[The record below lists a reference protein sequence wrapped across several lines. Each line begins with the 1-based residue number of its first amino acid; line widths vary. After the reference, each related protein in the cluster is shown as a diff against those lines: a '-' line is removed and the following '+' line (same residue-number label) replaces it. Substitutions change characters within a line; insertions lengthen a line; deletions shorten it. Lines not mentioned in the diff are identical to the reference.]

1 MNKKAR
7 ITETPDPDSLEEFKP
22 ITLTD
27 DLCEKIH
34 ELIGEL
40 PERYQLVM
48 KTRYGFVTGAP
59 ETRKNVSQQAKIC
72 VLTAQQIEKK
82 CVRQIRKKLLLWIK
96 LQEIY
101 T

>member
-1 MNKKAR
+1 MNRSGR
-7 ITETPDPDSLEEFKP
+7 ITECRDPDLLKKFKP

-34 ELIGEL
+34 EVLGEL
-40 PERYQLVM
+40 PERSQLVL
-48 KTRYGFVTGAP
+48 KTRYGFVTGVP
-59 ETRKNVSQQAKIC
+59 ETLKTVSKRAKIC

-82 CVRQIRKKLLLWIK
+82 CVRRIRKKLLLWIK
-96 LQEIY
+96 IQELD